1 MPVAYHA
8 YAWYVLQYVIYL
20 EQIMARAGVYRT
32 DVEKARRALLAK
44 GKNPSIDLVR
54 AELGNTGSRST
65 IHRYLKEIEADDT
78 ASAGAKPSISDAL
91 QDLVAR
97 LAEQLQQDADARIA
111 EHREASDAR
120 VREHVEAAKA
130 AHQEAATLRDG
141 LQRTEAALA
150 AERTAHQDTA
160 TQLQKARV
168 QLAQLE
174 ERVAG
179 QEQRSREQEA
189 HLRSLE
195 DKHQHA
201 RDALDHF
208 RTQAQEQRAREQ
220 HQHEQV
226 LQALQVERRKAAD
239 QVTAKNEE
247 LLRLNRD
254 NGRLLEQATHQQ
266 QALTAA
272 ERELR
277 KAREELEALRPL
289 SAQVPSLEQ
298 QTAKAM
304 AVAEGLHTR
313 LEHTQTQLEQARSQ
327 LHDAEIERERI
338 RARLEGMQAAWA
350 QRDAT
355 STPAAEPVERTGKR
369 ITEGTENVDRGQGE
383 EDRN

>member
-1 MPVAYHA
+1 
-8 YAWYVLQYVIYL
+8 
-20 EQIMARAGVYRT
+20 MARAGVYRT
-32 DVEKARRALLAK
+32 DIEKARRALLAK
-44 GKNPSIDLVR
+44 GKHPSIDLVR

-65 IHRYLKEIEADDT
+65 IHRYLKEIEAEEPAAT
-78 ASAGAKPSISDAL
+78 GTKPAISDAL

-97 LAEQLQQDADARIA
+97 LAEQLHQDADARIA

-120 VREHVEAAKA
+120 VREHAEALKA
-130 AHQEAATLRDG
+130 AHQEVATLRDS
-141 LQRTEAALA
+141 LQRTEASLA
-150 AERTAHQDTA
+150 AERTSHQDTA

-174 ERVAG
+174 ERVKG

-220 HQHEQV
+220 RQHEQA
-226 LQALQVERRKAAD
+226 LQALQVELRQAAD
-239 QVTAKNEE
+239 QVTAKNAE

-254 NGRLLEQATHQQ
+254 NGRLLEQTTHQQ

-272 ERELR
+272 ERKVR
-277 KAREELEALRPL
+277 KAREELESLRPL
-289 SAQVPSLEQ
+289 PAQVTSLEQ
-298 QTAKAM
+298 RTAKAITD
-304 AVAEGLHTR
+304 AESLQSQLDHAR
-313 LEHTQTQLEQARSQ
+313 SQLEQARRE
-327 LHDAEIERERI
+327 LHDAELERERTQ
-338 RARLEGMQAAWA
+338 ARLEGMQAAWA

-355 STPAAEPVERTGKR
+355 STPATEPVERSGKR
-369 ITEGTENVDRGQGE
+369 RMHAPDAGE
-383 EDRN
+383 STQDLPLK

>member
-1 MPVAYHA
+1 
-8 YAWYVLQYVIYL
+8 
-20 EQIMARAGVYRT
+20 MARAGVYRT

-44 GKNPSIDLVR
+44 GKHPSIDLVR

-65 IHRYLKEIEADDT
+65 IHRYLKEIEAEET
-78 ASAGAKPSISDAL
+78 ASAGPKPSISDTL

-97 LAEQLQQDADARIA
+97 LAEQLHQDADARIA

-120 VREHVEAAKA
+120 VREHAEAAKA
-130 AHQEAATLRDG
+130 ALQEAATLRDS

-150 AERTAHQDTA
+150 AERAAHQDTA

-174 ERVAG
+174 ERLAV

-220 HQHEQV
+220 RQHEQA
-226 LQALQVERRKAAD
+226 LQALQVELRQAAD
-239 QVTAKNEE
+239 QVTAKNGE

-254 NGRLLEQATHQQ
+254 NGRLLEQSTHQQ
-266 QALTAA
+266 QALTTA
-272 ERELR
+272 ERELG
-277 KAREELEALRPL
+277 KAREELESLRPL
-289 SAQVPSLEQ
+289 PTQVTSLEQ
-298 QTAKAM
+298 RTAKAITDVE
-304 AVAEGLHTR
+304 ALQSLLDHAR
-313 LEHTQTQLEQARSQ
+313 SQLEQTRRE
-327 LHDAEIERERI
+327 LHDAEIDRERTQ
-338 RARLEGMQAAWA
+338 ARLEGMQAAWA
-350 QRDAT
+350 QRDTT
-355 STPAAEPVERTGKR
+355 STPATGPVDRTGKR
-369 ITEGTENVDRGQGE
+369 HVRTLDAGE
-383 EDRN
+383 ATHDVSLK

>member
-1 MPVAYHA
+1 
-8 YAWYVLQYVIYL
+8 
-20 EQIMARAGVYRT
+20 MARAGVYRT

-44 GKNPSIDLVR
+44 GKHPSIDLVR

-65 IHRYLKEIEADDT
+65 IHRYLKEIEAEQPAT
-78 ASAGAKPSISDAL
+78 GAKPAISDAL

-97 LAEQLQQDADARIA
+97 LAEQLHQEADARIT
-111 EHREASDAR
+111 EHRDSSDAR
-120 VREHVEAAKA
+120 VREHAEAAKA
-130 AHQEAATLRDG
+130 AQQEAATLRDS

-160 TQLQKARV
+160 DQLQKARV

-179 QEQRSREQEA
+179 QEQRKREQEA

-220 HQHEQV
+220 RQHDQA
-226 LQALQVERRKAAD
+226 LQALQVELRQAAD
-239 QVTAKNEE
+239 QVTAKNAE

-266 QALTAA
+266 QALTTA
-272 ERELR
+272 EREVR
-277 KAREELEALRPL
+277 KAREELESLRPL
-289 SAQVPSLEQ
+289 PAQVTSLEQ
-298 QTAKAM
+298 QTAKAITDGE
-304 AVAEGLHTR
+304 VLQ
-313 LEHTQTQLEQARSQ
+313 TQLKHARSQLEQASRELRDSE
-327 LHDAEIERERI
+327 LERERTQ
-338 RARLEGMQAAWA
+338 ARLEGMQAAWA

-355 STPAAEPVERTGKR
+355 STPATEPVERTGKR
-369 ITEGTENVDRGQGE
+369 RVRPPDAEEATQNVPLK
-383 EDRN
+383 

>member
-1 MPVAYHA
+1 MG
-8 YAWYVLQYVIYL
+8 
-20 EQIMARAGVYRT
+20 RAGVYRT

-44 GKNPSIDLVR
+44 GKHPSIDLVR

-65 IHRYLKEIEADDT
+65 IHRYLKEIEAAEPAAT
-78 ASAGAKPSISDAL
+78 GTKPAISDAL
-91 QDLVAR
+91 QDLVTR
-97 LAEQLQQDADARIA
+97 LAEQLHQDADARIA

-120 VREHVEAAKA
+120 VREHVESAEA
-130 AHQEAATLRDG
+130 AHREAATLRDS
-141 LQRTEAALA
+141 LKRTETAIA
-150 AERTAHQDTA
+150 AERTTHQNTA
-160 TQLQKARV
+160 NQLQHARV

-179 QEQRSREQEA
+179 QEQRSREQQA

-195 DKHQHA
+195 EKHQHS

-208 RTQAQEQRAREQ
+208 RTQAQEQRGREQ
-220 HQHEQV
+220 RQHEQA
-226 LQALQVERRKAAD
+226 LQALQVELRKAAD
-239 QVTAKNEE
+239 QVTGKNEE

-304 AVAEGLHTR
+304 ADAEGLQTR
-313 LEHTQTQLEQARSQ
+313 LEHTQTQLEHARSE

-350 QRDAT
+350 QRDTT
-355 STPAAEPVERTGKR
+355 STPAAEPVDRANKRRVRAHGTGEA
-369 ITEGTENVDRGQGE
+369 TEQLPLK
-383 EDRN
+383 

>member
-1 MPVAYHA
+1 
-8 YAWYVLQYVIYL
+8 
-20 EQIMARAGVYRT
+20 MARAGVYRT

-44 GKNPSIDLVR
+44 GKHPSIDLVR

-65 IHRYLKEIEADDT
+65 IHRYLKEIEADET
-78 ASAGAKPSISDAL
+78 ASAGAKPSITDAL
-91 QDLVAR
+91 QDLVGR
-97 LAEQLQQDADARIA
+97 LAEQLHQDADARIA

-120 VREHVEAAKA
+120 VREHAEAAQA
-130 AHQEAATLRDG
+130 AHQEAATLRDS
-141 LQRTEAALA
+141 LQRNEAALA
-150 AERTAHQDTA
+150 AERTAHQDTT

-220 HQHEQV
+220 RQHEQA
-226 LQALQVERRKAAD
+226 LQALQVELRQAAD
-239 QVTAKNEE
+239 QVTAKNAD

-254 NGRLLEQATHQQ
+254 NGRLLEQATHLQQ
-266 QALTAA
+266 TLAAA
-272 ERELR
+272 EHEHR
-277 KAREELEALRPL
+277 KATQELETLRPL
-289 SAQVPSLEQ
+289 PAQVQSLEQ
-298 QTAKAM
+298 RAAKAM
-304 AVAEGLHTR
+304 ADAEGLQSR
-313 LEHTQTQLEQARSQ
+313 LDYALSQLEQARLELSA
-327 LHDAEIERERI
+327 AELERERTQ
-338 RARLEGMQAAWA
+338 ARLEGMQAAWA

-355 STPAAEPVERTGKR
+355 TTATPAAESFERTGKR
-369 ITEGTENVDRGQGE
+369 RVRPPADGEATEDLPLK
-383 EDRN
+383 

>member
-1 MPVAYHA
+1 
-8 YAWYVLQYVIYL
+8 
-20 EQIMARAGVYRT
+20 MARAGVYRT

-44 GKNPSIDLVR
+44 GKHPSIDLVR

-65 IHRYLKEIEADDT
+65 IHRYLKEIEADET
-78 ASAGAKPSISDAL
+78 ASAGAKPSITDAL

-97 LAEQLQQDADARIA
+97 LAEQLHLDADARIA
-111 EHREASDAR
+111 EHRETSDAR
-120 VREHVEAAKA
+120 VRQQADAAKE
-130 AHQEAATLRDG
+130 AHQEAATLRDN

-160 TQLQKARV
+160 TQLQKAKV
-168 QLAQLE
+168 LLAQLE

-220 HQHEQV
+220 RQHE
-226 LQALQVERRKAAD
+226 QALQVLQVELRQAAD
-239 QVTAKNEE
+239 QVTAKNAE

-254 NGRLLEQATHQQ
+254 NGRLLEQATHHQ

-272 ERELR
+272 EREIR
-277 KAREELEALRPL
+277 KAREELEPLRPL
-289 SAQVPSLEQ
+289 PAHVSSLEQ
-298 QTAKAM
+298 QTAKAI
-304 AVAEGLHTR
+304 AEAEALR
-313 LEHTQTQLEQARSQ
+313 PQLDHARSQ
-327 LHDAEIERERI
+327 LEQVRRDLHDAELERERTQ
-338 RARLEGMQAAWA
+338 ARLEGMQAAWA
-350 QRDAT
+350 QRDTTAT
-355 STPAAEPVERTGKR
+355 PTVEPVERIGKR
-369 ITEGTENVDRGQGE
+369 RMRPSDTGE
-383 EDRN
+383 ATQDLPHK

>member
-1 MPVAYHA
+1 MMVAYHA
-8 YAWYVLQYVIYL
+8 YAWYVIRYVISL
-20 EQIMARAGVYRT
+20 EPTMARAGVYRT

-54 AELGNTGSRST
+54 TELGNTGSRST
-65 IHRYLKEIEADDT
+65 IHRYLKEIEAEEAT
-78 ASAGAKPSISDAL
+78 ATGTKPAISDAL

-97 LAEQLQQDADARIA
+97 LAEQLHREAEARIT

-120 VREHVEAAKA
+120 VREQVEAAQA
-130 AHQEAATLRDG
+130 AHREAATLRDS
-141 LQRTEAALA
+141 LQRTETVLA
-150 AERTAHQDTA
+150 AERTAHQNTEA
-160 TQLQKARV
+160 QLQHARV

-179 QEQRSREQEA
+179 QEQRSRELEA

-195 DKHQHA
+195 EKHQHA

-220 HQHEQV
+220 RQHEQA
-226 LQALQVERRKAAD
+226 LQALQVELRKAAD

-254 NGRLLEQATHQQ
+254 NGRLLEQTTNQH

-289 SAQVPSLEQ
+289 PAQVESLEQ
-298 QTAKAM
+298 RTARAM
-304 AVAEGLHTR
+304 ADAEGLQTR
-313 LEHTQTQLEQARSQ
+313 LEHAQSQLERARSE
-327 LHDAEIERERI
+327 LHDAEVERERTQ
-338 RARLEGMQAAWA
+338 ARLEGMQAAWA
-350 QRDAT
+350 QRDAA
-355 STPAAEPVERTGKR
+355 STPAAAPVERTGKR
-369 ITEGTENVDRGQGE
+369 RVR
-383 EDRN
+383 

>member
-1 MPVAYHA
+1 MAIAYYT
-8 YAWYVLQYVIYL
+8 YAWYVSQYVIYL
-20 EQIMARAGVYRT
+20 EHPMARVGVYRT

-44 GKNPSIDLVR
+44 GKHPSIDLVR

-65 IHRYLKEIEADDT
+65 IHRYLKEIEAEEK
-78 ASAGAKPSISDAL
+78 ASAGPKPSISDTL

-97 LAEQLQQDADARIA
+97 LAEQLHQDADARIA

-120 VREHVEAAKA
+120 VREHAEAAKV
-130 AHQEAATLRDG
+130 AHQEAGTLRDS

-150 AERTAHQDTA
+150 AERAAHQDIA

-174 ERVAG
+174 ERLAG

-220 HQHEQV
+220 RQHEQA
-226 LQALQVERRKAAD
+226 LQALQVELRQAAD
-239 QVTAKNEE
+239 QVTAKNGE

-266 QALTAA
+266 QALTTA

-277 KAREELEALRPL
+277 KAREELESLRPL
-289 SAQVPSLEQ
+289 PAQVASLEQ
-298 QTAKAM
+298 QTAKAI
-304 AVAEGLHTR
+304 AGADALQSQ
-313 LEHTQTQLEQARSQ
+313 LEHARSQLEQTRRE
-327 LHDAEIERERI
+327 LHDAEIDRERTQ
-338 RARLEGMQAAWA
+338 ARLEGMQAAWA
-350 QRDAT
+350 QRDTT
-355 STPAAEPVERTGKR
+355 STPAPGPVELSGKR
-369 ITEGTENVDRGQGE
+369 HVRTPDAGE
-383 EDRN
+383 ATKEVPLK